1 MEFQMRNKTFISSMV
16 GIAAA
21 MSVAGSANAA
31 FTVVDN
37 FSTNPFSIS
46 ELAGSNTANAQ
57 NAAILPVSG
66 SSNRRQAQVYPTSV
80 TGSGTASASMVASG
94 SGGLATQINTSWSA
108 GGFAIGGGSWQLNY
122 GNNSANPTGTNINLT
137 SYSGIRITGSGSL
150 VETGVNNN
158 RTATWDLVMY
168 DTAGQF
174 RSMTL
179 ALSAGSLGNLDFGF
193 SSLSA
198 NANFNMASI
207 SKFYFLATVTGMGFG
222 AASGTQSLSYNIG
235 EVQLVPA
242 PGALALLGVAG
253 IVGARRRR
261 A

>member
-1 MEFQMRNKTFISSMV
+1 MRKSNLFSLGLCSAV
-16 GIAAA
+16 VAVA
-21 MSVAGSANAA
+21 VAGSANAA

-37 FSTNPFSIS
+37 FTTNPFSITQ
-46 ELAGSNTANAQ
+46 LAGGNTANAQ

-66 SSNRRQAQVYPTSV
+66 SSNRRQAQIYPVSV

-122 GNNSANPTGTNINLT
+122 GNNAANTTGTNINLT
-137 SYSGIRITGSGSL
+137 SYTGIKIMGSGSL
-150 VETGVNNN
+150 TETGVNNS

-174 RSMTL
+174 RSMSMAL
-179 ALSAGSLGNLDFGF
+179 AAGSLGNLDFSF
-193 SSLSA
+193 AALSA

-207 SKFYFLATVTGMGFG
+207 SKFYFLASITGMGFG
-222 AASGTQSLSYNIG
+222 GASGTQSLSYNIG
-235 EVQLVPA
+235 QVQLTPA
-242 PGALALLGVAG
+242 PGAIALLGMAG
-253 IVGARRRR
+253 IVGARRRK